1 MSIPNKRLQ
10 GIKAH
15 ISPDED
21 SQISNVESLRLRRKH
36 DQVPYHSPL
45 DPLRFLLRSSM
56 VFAEKTAVI
65 HRQRSYTYREL
76 SDRVRRL
83 ATVLI
88 KAYHVKKGDRVAIL
102 CQNIP
107 SNLESMYAIPATG
120 GIMVPVNTRLVA
132 EEIEYILRHSG
143 ATLLILQQEFESKMT
158 NAIKSLVKII
168 YVADS
173 DNPNQDPYEMMLAN
187 CKKPKLWDEMPL
199 LNDENAVFSIN
210 YTSGSTGRPK
220 GVMASYRGVYLNA
233 LGMIIQGAL
242 STNTVYLWT
251 VPMFHCNGWSFPWAL
266 VAVGS
271 TQVML
276 NKIDYSLI
284 WDLLIKHNITHYNG
298 APTVQNE
305 LCNHKKAVR
314 LNHPHLNLQPTQVYG
329 LTETYGP
336 AVLGYD
342 VAILS
347 EYNEEE
353 QQKRLARQGYNTIIS
368 DELRV
373 LNKDSGLDVT
383 ANGKEIG
390 EVCFTGNLVMLGYYN
405 DPEETEKAFKG
416 GVFWSGDLAVRH
428 PDGTIEIL
436 DRSKDI
442 IVSGGENI
450 SSIEVE
456 NVVVQLEEVMECAI
470 VSEPDDKWGE
480 RPVAFV
486 VLKAGKT
493 LTADIIFDHCRKL
506 LAGYKC
512 PEKVIFIKELPKTST
527 GKT

>member
-1 MSIPNKRLQ
+1 M
-10 GIKAH
+10 
-15 ISPDED
+15 
-21 SQISNVESLRLRRKH
+21 RLRRKH

-251 VPMFHCNGWSFPWAL
+251 VPMFHCNGNHDGIVLYTF
-266 VAVGS
+266 
-271 TQVML
+271 
-276 NKIDYSLI
+276 
-284 WDLLIKHNITHYNG
+284 LLMYRI
-298 APTVQNE
+298 
-305 LCNHKKAVR
+305 
-314 LNHPHLNLQPTQVYG
+314 
-329 LTETYGP
+329 
-336 AVLGYD
+336 
-342 VAILS
+342 
-347 EYNEEE
+347 
-353 QQKRLARQGYNTIIS
+353 
-368 DELRV
+368 
-373 LNKDSGLDVT
+373 
-383 ANGKEIG
+383 
-390 EVCFTGNLVMLGYYN
+390 
-405 DPEETEKAFKG
+405 
-416 GVFWSGDLAVRH
+416 
-428 PDGTIEIL
+428 
-436 DRSKDI
+436 
-442 IVSGGENI
+442 
-450 SSIEVE
+450 
-456 NVVVQLEEVMECAI
+456 
-470 VSEPDDKWGE
+470 
-480 RPVAFV
+480 
-486 VLKAGKT
+486 
-493 LTADIIFDHCRKL
+493 
-506 LAGYKC
+506 
-512 PEKVIFIKELPKTST
+512 
-527 GKT
+527 